1 MPGWSTLL
9 NIASKAAGFEGATAA
24 SLKSAA
30 KQVAIEKIKSAAA
43 NAPRAIFNAA
53 GGDRVPLLRH
63 GADILGSFRK
73 ASTEGDSP
81 EDKQEKLKARQ
92 ESKTE
97 RAQAKRER
105 DEDDNEKR
113 QEKAEREAAKH
124 DADVSTS
131 TLQLIARDVSDIK
144 EYILSPK
151 KVEEK
156 KDGIF
161 GKILS
166 GILSIAA
173 LIPGIVVA
181 IRSAMASMIN
191 AIRGL
196 ITGLGRG
203 AATAEAAGGAAKA
216 TEAAGGAAKATEAA
230 GGAAKATEAA
240 GGAAKIVPATRGAA
254 LMTRVAGLA
263 NKIPGA
269 KLLGRVAA
277 PLGIGLAGVDMAQ
290 NGVGVGNSMDMA
302 ANAMLMAPSPHT
314 KALGGGMLAGRFL
327 GDMLGINDEENEA
340 KANLKKAQAALARQE
355 ESNAKRL
362 ADRKRSTIAPAPVGV
377 GDGGSLTKQT
387 PAAVP
392 KLTAP
397 KLPAPAPLAPG
408 SDMAG
413 KSAVQLLSDLVK
425 AATTPDEGIYIRNG
439 VKTIQPKE
447 STNQGAKPA
456 QPTNTNQG
464 AKPAASNAKGGA
476 QSTEGAKPAAS
487 NAKGGAQPTEP
498 AKPSQPTKNTNQGAK
513 PAASNAKGEAQPTEA
528 APKSSLS
535 VPTNRVEYTETEKAV
550 MARAEN
556 AGKKAGIE
564 PVDLPDSHPLNAA
577 LPTLTGTNPSAKGTA
592 SQGAFRFGGGHDEA
606 IAEAAQKI
614 GIREDTLRGMI
625 KQEGGTTG
633 KVSPTGYYGSGQFR
647 KAAWD
652 TVANSKEGREAGI
665 RPLSAEQDKLTA
677 TYRGKTLPSDIAARD
692 PRSDPRQSALATAIY
707 AKLNAK
713 ALGKP
718 LSQMSGEEIYLAHNM
733 GVGGLKK
740 LKAGNASQRDIL
752 ANTGGRAMSSH
763 EFLAWQSA
771 NFNRNAEKAN
781 RGWSFDS
788 DGTRKDTGSVA
799 ASKSTVSGASEPER
813 SAIPPMLRA
822 PPAQQGEAVYTANK
836 KAEAKASAPIVVQGG
851 PTIVQGGG
859 GKSRN
864 SSRGGGGAQT
874 TMVTRNPDPAIR
886 ATILGWLQRMV

>member
-9 NIASKAAGFEGATAA
+9 NIASKAAGTEGATAA

-63 GADILGSFRK
+63 GADILGAFRK

-124 DADVSTS
+124 DADGSTS

-151 KVEEK
+151 TEEEK

-166 GILSIAA
+166 GILSIAT

-181 IRSAMASMIN
+181 IRSATASMIN

-216 TEAAGGAAKATEAA
+216 TEAAGGAAK
-230 GGAAKATEAA
+230 
-240 GGAAKIVPATRGAA
+240 IVPAARGAA

-277 PLGIGLAGVDMAQ
+277 PLGIGLAGVDMAK

-302 ANAMLMAPSPHT
+302 ANAMLMAPSPHA

-362 ADRKRSTIAPAPVGV
+362 ADRERSTMAPAPVGV

-425 AATTPDEGIYIRNG
+425 AATTPNEGIYIRNG

-447 STNQGAKPA
+447 STNQGAKPS
-456 QPTNTNQG
+456 QPTTNTNQG

-476 QSTEGAKPAAS
+476 Q
-487 NAKGGAQPTEP
+487 PTEP
-498 AKPSQPTKNTNQGAK
+498 
-513 PAASNAKGEAQPTEA
+513 

-535 VPTNRVEYTETEKAV
+535 VPTNREYTETEKAV

-577 LPTLTGTNPSAKGTA
+577 LPTLTGTNPA
-592 SQGAFRFGGGHDEA
+592 S
-606 IAEAAQKI
+606 IP
-614 GIREDTLRGMI
+614 
-625 KQEGGTTG
+625 
-633 KVSPTGYYGSGQFR
+633 KVS
-647 KAAWD
+647 
-652 TVANSKEGREAGI
+652 
-665 RPLSAEQDKLTA
+665 
-677 TYRGKTLPSDIAARD
+677 
-692 PRSDPRQSALATAIY
+692 
-707 AKLNAK
+707 
-713 ALGKP
+713 
-718 LSQMSGEEIYLAHNM
+718 
-733 GVGGLKK
+733 
-740 LKAGNASQRDIL
+740 
-752 ANTGGRAMSSH
+752 
-763 EFLAWQSA
+763 
-771 NFNRNAEKAN
+771 RNAEKNWISAREDIVGAAQVAGVDPGILAKIAN
-781 RGWSFDS
+781 YESKFDPNAAPIAKNAS
-788 DGTRKDTGSVA
+788 RNRVQLHDGRMALSSAHGYGQFTKDTWTRYINKYGQKYGVATAGKLTNKEAAKFRGDKKVQAGLLAEFTKENIQRGRQLGGSNDDANVYALHNLGGGDGAKFLKALKSNPNAPVSSVLSSDVISGNSSLYGDGSITISEAYQRQAQAMRGGEKFATDARRGSSTNIVA
-799 ASKSTVSGASEPER
+799 STDTKPS
-813 SAIPPMLRA
+813 IPPMLRA

>member
-9 NIASKAAGFEGATAA
+9 NIASKAAGTEGATAA
-24 SLKSAA
+24 TLKSAA
-30 KQVAIEKIKSAAA
+30 KQVAVEKIKSAAA

-63 GADILGSFRK
+63 GADILGAFRK

-124 DADVSTS
+124 DTDVSTS

-173 LIPGIVVA
+173 QIPGIVVA
-181 IRSAMASMIN
+181 IRSAMASMTN

-203 AATAEAAGGAAKA
+203 AATA
-216 TEAAGGAAKATEAA
+216 EAA

-277 PLGIGLAGVDMAQ
+277 PLGIGLAGVDMAK
-290 NGVGVGNSMDMA
+290 NGVGVGNSMDMG

-377 GDGGSLTKQT
+377 SDGGSLTKQT

-408 SDMAG
+408 SDVAG

-464 AKPAASNAKGGA
+464 AKPAQPTNTNQGAKPAASNAKGGA

-487 NAKGGAQPTEP
+487 NAKGGAQSTEG
-498 AKPSQPTKNTNQGAK
+498 AKPVQPTNTNQGAK
-513 PAASNAKGEAQPTEA
+513 PSASNAKGGAQSTEP

-535 VPTNRVEYTETEKAV
+535 VPTNRVERTETEKAV

-577 LPTLTGTNPSAKGTA
+577 LPTLTGTNPA
-592 SQGAFRFGGGHDEA
+592 S
-606 IAEAAQKI
+606 IP
-614 GIREDTLRGMI
+614 
-625 KQEGGTTG
+625 
-633 KVSPTGYYGSGQFR
+633 KVS
-647 KAAWD
+647 
-652 TVANSKEGREAGI
+652 
-665 RPLSAEQDKLTA
+665 
-677 TYRGKTLPSDIAARD
+677 
-692 PRSDPRQSALATAIY
+692 
-707 AKLNAK
+707 
-713 ALGKP
+713 
-718 LSQMSGEEIYLAHNM
+718 
-733 GVGGLKK
+733 
-740 LKAGNASQRDIL
+740 
-752 ANTGGRAMSSH
+752 
-763 EFLAWQSA
+763 
-771 NFNRNAEKAN
+771 RNAEKNWISAREDIVGAAQVAGVDPGILAKIAN
-781 RGWSFDS
+781 YESKFDPNAAPIAKNAS
-788 DGTRKDTGSVA
+788 RNRVQLHDGRMALSSAHGYGQFTKDTWTRYINKYGQKYGVATAGKLTNKEAAKFRGDKKVQAGLLAEFTKENIQRGRQLGGSNDDANVYALHNLGGGDGAKFLKALKSNPNAPVSSVLSSAVISGNSSLYGDGSITISEAYQRQAQAMRSGEKFAIDARRASSTNTVA
-799 ASKSTVSGASEPER
+799 STDTKPS
-813 SAIPPMLRA
+813 IPPMLRA
-822 PPAQQGEAVYTANK
+822 PPAQQGEAVYAATR

-864 SSRGGGGAQT
+864 SSRGSAGAQT
-874 TMVTRNPDPAIR
+874 AMVTRNPDPAIR
-886 ATILGWLQRMV
+886 QTILGWMARSI